1 MMLMYY
7 EVTDPEEEKLLLQ
20 ALNRKNP
27 ILSNKEV
34 DTMLGNL

>member
-1 MMLMYY
+1 MYY